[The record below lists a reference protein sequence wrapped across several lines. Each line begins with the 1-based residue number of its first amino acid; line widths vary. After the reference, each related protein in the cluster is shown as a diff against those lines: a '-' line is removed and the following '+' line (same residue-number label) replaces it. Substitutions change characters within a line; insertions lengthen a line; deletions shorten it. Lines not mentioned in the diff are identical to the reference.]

1 MQMPKDKTAT
11 HEKLV
16 PIVKQEFLEYGY
28 EKASVNHIAELASM
42 SAAGLYRHY
51 KDKEDMFASLVDD
64 TLTEYD
70 RLCRTWQSGSVQS
83 YENYNPFGME
93 WTGELLDFVYAHF
106 DGLKL
111 LICCSAGSRYGDFEE
126 QLIMK
131 EETSSKEFAASR
143 QKAGGNP
150 IPMTNDQWHLVA
162 TLYVRALTEIIRHD
176 MPRDKAEEHIAFI
189 KEFLYPG
196 MKRLYGL

>member
-1 MQMPKDKTAT
+1 MPKDKTAT

-28 EKASVNHIAELASM
+28 EKASVNHIAELAGM

-51 KDKEDMFASLVDD
+51 KDKEDMFASLVDE

-70 RLCRTWQSGSVQS
+70 RLCRAWQSGTVQR
-83 YENYNPFGME
+83 YEDYDPFGME
-93 WTGELLDFVYAHF
+93 WTGELLDFVYSHF

-111 LICCSAGSRYGDFEE
+111 LICCSAGSRYEAFEE

-131 EETSSKEFAASR
+131 EEVSSKEFAASR

-150 IPMTNDQWHLVA
+150 IPMTDEQWHLVA

-176 MPRDKAEEHIAFI
+176 MPREKAEEHIDFI
-189 KEFLYPG
+189 KKFLYPG
-196 MKRLYGL
+196 MKKLYGL

>member
-1 MQMPKDKTAT
+1 MPKDKTAT

-16 PIVKQEFLEYGY
+16 PIVKREFLEYGY
-28 EKASVNHIAELASM
+28 EKASVNHIAELAGM

-51 KDKEDMFASLVDD
+51 KDKEDRFASLVEE

-70 RLCRTWQSGSVQS
+70 RLCRAWQSGTVQR
-83 YENYNPFGME
+83 YEDYDPFGIE

-111 LICCSAGSRYGDFEE
+111 LICCSAGSRYGNFEE

-131 EETSSKEFAASR
+131 EEISSKEFAASLR
-143 QKAGGNP
+143 NAGRNP
-150 IPMTNDQWHLVA
+150 IPMTDEQWHLVA
-162 TLYVRALTEIIRHD
+162 TLYVRALT
-176 MPRDKAEEHIAFI
+176 
-189 KEFLYPG
+189 
-196 MKRLYGL
+196 

>member
-1 MQMPKDKTAT
+1 M
-11 HEKLV
+11 
-16 PIVKQEFLEYGY
+16 KQEFLEYGY
-28 EKASVNHIAELASM
+28 EKASVNHIAELAGM

-51 KDKEDMFASLVDD
+51 KDKEDMFASLVDE

-70 RLCRTWQSGSVQS
+70 KLCRTWQNGSVEDFTE
-83 YENYNPFGME
+83 YDPFGEE

-131 EETSSKEFAASR
+131 EEISSKTFADAR
-143 QKAGGNP
+143 KKAGGNP
-150 IPMTNDQWHLVA
+150 MPMMDNQWHLVA
-162 TLYVRALTEIIRHD
+162 TLYIRALTEIIRHD
-176 MPRDKAEEHIAFI
+176 MPREKAEEHIAFI

>member
-1 MQMPKDKTAT
+1 MPKDKTAT

-28 EKASVNHIAELASM
+28 EKASVNHIAELAGM

-51 KDKEDMFASLVDD
+51 KDKEDMFASLVDE

-70 RLCRTWQSGSVQS
+70 RLCRAWQSGTVQR
-83 YENYNPFGME
+83 YEDYDPFGME
-93 WTGELLDFVYAHF
+93 WTGELLDFVYSHF

-111 LICCSAGSRYGDFEE
+111 LICCSAGSRYEAFEE

-131 EETSSKEFAASR
+131 EEVSSKEFAASR

-150 IPMTNDQWHLVA
+150 IPMTDEQWHLVA

-176 MPRDKAEEHIAFI
+176 MPREKAEEHINFI
-189 KEFLYPG
+189 KKFLYPG
-196 MKRLYGL
+196 MKKLYGL

>member
-1 MQMPKDKTAT
+1 MPRDKTAT

-16 PIVKQEFLEYGY
+16 PIVKREFLEYGY
-28 EKASVNHIAELASM
+28 EKASVNHIAELAGM

-51 KDKEDMFASLVDD
+51 RDKEDMFASLVDE
-64 TLTEYD
+64 TLTEYG
-70 RLCRTWQSGSVQS
+70 RLCRTWQSATVRS
-83 YENYNPFGME
+83 YEENDPFGME
-93 WTGELLDFVYAHF
+93 WTGELLDFVYSHF

-131 EETSSKEFAASR
+131 EEASSKEFAASR

-150 IPMTNDQWHLVA
+150 IPMTDEQWHLVA

-176 MPRDKAEEHIAFI
+176 MPREKAEEHIDFI

-196 MKRLYGL
+196 MKKLYGL